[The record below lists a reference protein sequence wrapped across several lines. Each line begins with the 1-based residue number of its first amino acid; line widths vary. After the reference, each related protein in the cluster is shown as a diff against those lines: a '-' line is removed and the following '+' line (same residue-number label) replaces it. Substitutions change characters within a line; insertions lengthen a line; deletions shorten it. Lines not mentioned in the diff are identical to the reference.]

1 MTLGE
6 GVNVAYIDLHADNQD
21 GYIRCTDAES
31 AKTICEKS
39 ADGFKFNLVKGMLN
53 DRYGISNECVNVLVG
68 QGIGNECV
76 NVLVGHEFKVHVL
89 SILFIIIKQ

>member
-1 MTLGE
+1 VTLGE

-53 DRYGISNECVNVLVG
+53 DR
-68 QGIGNECV
+68 
-76 NVLVGHEFKVHVL
+76 
-89 SILFIIIKQ
+89 

>member
-53 DRYGISNECVNVLVG
+53 DR
-68 QGIGNECV
+68 
-76 NVLVGHEFKVHVL
+76 
-89 SILFIIIKQ
+89 

>member
-1 MTLGE
+1 VPNNNNDDSHWDYPSSQVTLGE

-53 DRYGISNECVNVLVG
+53 DR
-68 QGIGNECV
+68 
-76 NVLVGHEFKVHVL
+76 
-89 SILFIIIKQ
+89 